1 MKPMICSKCGSE
13 MNFHAEKL
21 TSSSPQEEG
30 YDPSFGGVLEEFH
43 ACPGCGAGA
52 SRIAPA

>member
-1 MKPMICSKCGSE
+1 MKPMICPKCGSE

-21 TSSSPQEEG
+21 TSSSPEAEG

-43 ACPGCGAGA
+43 ACPGCGAAA
-52 SRIAPA
+52 SRIAAA